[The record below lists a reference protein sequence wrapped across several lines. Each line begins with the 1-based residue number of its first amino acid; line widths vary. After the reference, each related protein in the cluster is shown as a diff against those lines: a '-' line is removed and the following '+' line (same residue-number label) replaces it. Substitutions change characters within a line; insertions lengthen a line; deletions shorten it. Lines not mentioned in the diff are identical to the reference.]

1 MASPRFSII
10 IPVKNEEDNIAPLVD
25 EIISVLG
32 TNPQKLE
39 IIFVDDGSEDDTL
52 SRIKQKAKAVSVV
65 RWISFDRNYGQTAA
79 FDAGLKAARGELLV
93 TMDGDLQNDP
103 ADIPMLEKNID
114 AADMVCGYRKKRH
127 DNIIRRLSSKIAN
140 GVRNW
145 ITHENI
151 IDVGCSLKMMRK
163 ECLEN
168 VKLLEGMHRFLPT
181 LVKMEGYQVIQVPVN
196 HRPRKF
202 GKTKY
207 GISNRLFKGL
217 MDLFMVRWMQRR
229 HLHYVNKEKK

>member
-32 TNPQKLE
+32 TNLQKLE

-52 SRIKQKAKAVSVV
+52 SRIKQKAKEVSVV